1 MLILIPL
8 RLQSVLG
15 SVLAAA
21 VHNELL
27 PRRVIKNNL
36 AKTKLKQ
43 LCVLVFKAFEVC
55 CLRTP

>member
-1 MLILIPL
+1 M
-8 RLQSVLG
+8 LG

-43 LCVLVFKAFEVC
+43 LRVLVFKAFEVC

>member
-27 PRRVIKNNL
+27 PR
-36 AKTKLKQ
+36 
-43 LCVLVFKAFEVC
+43 LVC
-55 CLRTP
+55 